1 MKQLF
6 ERVLTLMKSE
16 GMNSREFC
24 SRVNYGYS
32 TFKNYESGLRT
43 PANADF
49 YILILKAFPN
59 LSAEWL
65 LRGSGP
71 MLISEAERFENTPS
85 AIVKDT
91 IDRLEKEVRELN
103 REVGRLEQ
111 QLASAQAG
119 KKLYDMP
126 DAADSIAAEQ

>member
-1 MKQLF
+1 
-6 ERVLTLMKSE
+6 
-16 GMNSREFC
+16 
-24 SRVNYGYS
+24 
-32 TFKNYESGLRT
+32 
-43 PANADF
+43 
-49 YILILKAFPN
+49 
-59 LSAEWL
+59 
-65 LRGSGP
+65 

-126 DAADSIAAEQ
+126 DAAGSIAAEE